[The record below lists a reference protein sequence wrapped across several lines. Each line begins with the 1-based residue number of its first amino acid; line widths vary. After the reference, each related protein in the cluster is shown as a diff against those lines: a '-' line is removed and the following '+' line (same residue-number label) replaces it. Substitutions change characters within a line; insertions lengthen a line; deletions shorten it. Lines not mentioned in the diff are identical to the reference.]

1 MMQYSTEFCHTRHCD
16 RLRKELDNITTKN
29 CPEQENIEQVICCM
43 PEGTEPQDCTE
54 EKTTFTLTEFK
65 ELVHSA
71 QKGDREAINVLCTAF
86 KPLIYKEAY
95 RYEVR
100 EALGED
106 AVNTAWLI
114 FLEQIKKYDGRDFGH
129 LPGLLQYHV
138 HYGLLHKFTR
148 GKSVKD
154 CYYLDAEEEGDETQI
169 AEKFDAIAQMEDNQ
183 AMQLAFKRLTDK
195 QRNIINAM
203 QEPDMT
209 IKKYSEEHKISYKTA
224 YLHLH
229 RGLDNLKRMI
239 A

>member
-1 MMQYSTEFCHTRHCD
+1 MQYSTEFCHMRHCD

-29 CPEQENIEQVICCM
+29 CPEQENTEQVICCV

-129 LPGLLQYHV
+129 LPGLLQYHI

-154 CYYLDAEEEGDETQI
+154 CYYLDAEEEGEETQI

>member
-1 MMQYSTEFCHTRHCD
+1 MQYSTEFCHTRHCD

-29 CPEQENIEQVICCM
+29 CPEQENTEQVICCV
-43 PEGTEPQDCTE
+43 PEGTEPQECTE

-129 LPGLLQYHV
+129 LPGLLQYHI
-138 HYGLLHKFTR
+138 HFGLLHKFTR

-154 CYYLDAEEEGDETQI
+154 CYYLDAEEEGEETQI

>member
-1 MMQYSTEFCHTRHCD
+1 MRHCD

-29 CPEQENIEQVICCM
+29 CPEQENIEQVICCV
-43 PEGTEPQDCTE
+43 PEGTEPQDFTE

-114 FLEQIKKYDGRDFGH
+114 FLEQIKKYEGRDFGH
-129 LPGLLQYHV
+129 LPGLLQYNV

-154 CYYLDAEEEGDETQI
+154 CYYLDAEEEGEETQI
-169 AEKFDAIAQMEDNQ
+169 ADKDNVFERTEVNQLFSAAKLSKEQTDAVNELVLNELDHRLFCKKYACSSKT
-183 AMQLAFKRLTDK
+183 AFK
-195 QRNIINAM
+195 
-203 QEPDMT
+203 
-209 IKKYSEEHKISYKTA
+209 
-224 YLHLH
+224 H
-229 RGLDNLKRMI
+229 RANGLQKLKLLL

>member
-1 MMQYSTEFCHTRHCD
+1 M
-16 RLRKELDNITTKN
+16 L
-29 CPEQENIEQVICCM
+29 
-43 PEGTEPQDCTE
+43 EGTEPQDCTE

-129 LPGLLQYHV
+129 LPGLLQYYI

-154 CYYLDAEEEGDETQI
+154 CYYLDAEEEGEETQI

>member
-1 MMQYSTEFCHTRHCD
+1 MQYSTEFCHTRHCD

-29 CPEQENIEQVICCM
+29 CPEQENTEQVICCM
-43 PEGTEPQDCTE
+43 PEGTEPKNCTE

-106 AVNTAWLI
+106 AINTAWLI

-154 CYYLDAEEEGDETQI
+154 CYYLDAEEEGDGMQI
-169 AEKFDAIAQMEDNQ
+169 TEKFDAIAQMEDNQ

>member
-1 MMQYSTEFCHTRHCD
+1 MQYNTEFCYTRSTNRH
-16 RLRKELDNITTKN
+16 RKELDNITTKN
-29 CPEQENIEQVICCM
+29 CPEQENTEQVICCV

-65 ELVHSA
+65 ELVHGA

-154 CYYLDAEEEGDETQI
+154 CYYLDAEEEGEETQI
-169 AEKFDAIAQMEDNQ
+169 ADKNNVFEQTEVNQLFSAARLSKEQTDAVNELVLNELDHRLFCKKYACSSKT
-183 AMQLAFKRLTDK
+183 AFKHRANGL
-195 QRNIINAM
+195 
-203 QEPDMT
+203 
-209 IKKYSEEHKISYKTA
+209 KK
-224 YLHLH
+224 
-229 RGLDNLKRMI
+229 LKSLL

>member
-1 MMQYSTEFCHTRHCD
+1 MQYSTEFCHTRHCD

-29 CPEQENIEQVICCM
+29 CPEQENTEQVICCV

-71 QKGDREAINVLCTAF
+71 QKGDREAINILCTAF

-154 CYYLDAEEEGDETQI
+154 CYYLDAEEEGEETQI

>member
-1 MMQYSTEFCHTRHCD
+1 MQYSTEFCHTRHCD

-29 CPEQENIEQVICCM
+29 CPEQENTEQVICCV
-43 PEGTEPQDCTE
+43 PKGTEPQECTE

-71 QKGDREAINVLCTAF
+71 QKGDHEAINVLCTAF

-129 LPGLLQYHV
+129 LPGLLQYYI

-154 CYYLDAEEEGDETQI
+154 CYYLDAEEEGEETQI

>member
-1 MMQYSTEFCHTRHCD
+1 MRNCD

-29 CPEQENIEQVICCM
+29 CPEQENTEQVICCV

-100 EALGED
+100 ETLGED

-154 CYYLDAEEEGDETQI
+154 CYYLDAEEEGDGMQI

>member
-1 MMQYSTEFCHTRHCD
+1 MQYSTEFCHTRHCD

-29 CPEQENIEQVICCM
+29 CPEQENTEQVICCV
-43 PEGTEPQDCTE
+43 PEGTEPQECTE

-154 CYYLDAEEEGDETQI
+154 CYYLDAEEEGEETQI

-209 IKKYSEEHKISYKTA
+209 IKKYSEEHKLCYKTD

>member
-1 MMQYSTEFCHTRHCD
+1 
-16 RLRKELDNITTKN
+16 
-29 CPEQENIEQVICCM
+29 M
-43 PEGTEPQDCTE
+43 PEGTEPQNCTE

-65 ELVHSA
+65 ELVYSA
-71 QKGDREAINVLCTAF
+71 QKGDREAINTLCNAF

-114 FLEQIKKYDGRDFGH
+114 FLEQIKKYAGRDFGH
-129 LPGLLQYHV
+129 LPGLLQYHI

-154 CYYLDAEEEGDETQI
+154 CYYLDAEEEGDGMQI

-183 AMQLAFKRLTDK
+183 AMQFAFKRLTDK

-229 RGLDNLKRMI
+229 RGLNNLKRMI

>member
-1 MMQYSTEFCHTRHCD
+1 MQYSTEFCHTRHCD

-29 CPEQENIEQVICCM
+29 CPEQENTEQVICCV

-65 ELVHSA
+65 ELVRSA

-154 CYYLDAEEEGDETQI
+154 CYYLDAEEEGEETQI

>member
-1 MMQYSTEFCHTRHCD
+1 MPDGTEQT
-16 RLRKELDNITTKN
+16 
-29 CPEQENIEQVICCM
+29 ICCV
-43 PEGTEPQDCTE
+43 PEGSEQTDCQNG
-54 EKTTFTLTEFK
+54 KYTFTLTDFK
-65 ELVHSA
+65 ELVISA
-71 QKGDREAINVLCTAF
+71 QKGNNQAIDQLCTAF

-138 HYGLLHKFTR
+138 HYGLLHKFTH

-154 CYYLDAEEEGDETQI
+154 CYYLDAEEEGDGMQI
-169 AEKFDAIAQMEDNQ
+169 TEKFDAIAQMEDNQ

>member
-1 MMQYSTEFCHTRHCD
+1 MQYSTEFCHTRHCD
-16 RLRKELDNITTKN
+16 RHRKELDNIKTKN
-29 CPEQENIEQVICCM
+29 CPEQENTEQVICCV
-43 PEGTEPQDCTE
+43 PDGTEPQDCTE

-114 FLEQIKKYDGRDFGH
+114 FLEQIKKYDGRDFGN

-154 CYYLDAEEEGDETQI
+154 CYYLDAEEEGEGMQI
-169 AEKFDAIAQMEDNQ
+169 ADKDNVFERTEVNQLFSAARLSKEQTDAVNELVLNELDHRLFCKKYACSSKT
-183 AMQLAFKRLTDK
+183 AFKHRANGL
-195 QRNIINAM
+195 
-203 QEPDMT
+203 
-209 IKKYSEEHKISYKTA
+209 KK
-224 YLHLH
+224 
-229 RGLDNLKRMI
+229 LKSLL

>member
-1 MMQYSTEFCHTRHCD
+1 MQYSTEFCHTRHCD
-16 RLRKELDNITTKN
+16 RLRKELDNITTKD
-29 CPEQENIEQVICCM
+29 CPEQENTEQVICCV

-86 KPLIYKEAY
+86 KPLIYKESY

-129 LPGLLQYHV
+129 LPGLLQYHI

-154 CYYLDAEEEGDETQI
+154 CYYLDAEEEGDGMQI

-229 RGLDNLKRMI
+229 RGLDKLKRMI

>member
-1 MMQYSTEFCHTRHCD
+1 MQYSTEFCHTRHCD

-29 CPEQENIEQVICCM
+29 CPEQENTEQVICCV

-65 ELVHSA
+65 ELVRSA

-154 CYYLDAEEEGDETQI
+154 CYYLDAEEEGEELQI
-169 AEKFDAIAQMEDNQ
+169 ADEKNDIDQLVHNQ
-183 AMQLAFKRLTDK
+183 LLSEAMKKLTDA
-195 QRNIINAM
+195 QRNIIKTVFFEDKTM
-203 QEPDMT
+203 QSYC
-209 IKKYSEEHKISYKTA
+209 KKYGITKQSGYVHKERA
-224 YLHLH
+224 
-229 RGLDNLKRMI
+229 LKKI
-239 A
+239 KQILVS

>member
-16 RLRKELDNITTKN
+16 RLRKELDNITTKK
-29 CPEQENIEQVICCM
+29 CPEQENSEEIICCV

-71 QKGDREAINVLCTAF
+71 QKGDREAINTLCNAF

-154 CYYLDAEEEGDETQI
+154 CYYLDAEEEGDGMQI

>member
-1 MMQYSTEFCHTRHCD
+1 MQYSTEFCHTRHCD

-29 CPEQENIEQVICCM
+29 CPEQENTEQVICCV

-106 AVNTAWLI
+106 AVI
-114 FLEQIKKYDGRDFGH
+114 
-129 LPGLLQYHV
+129 LPG
-138 HYGLLHKFTR
+138 
-148 GKSVKD
+148 
-154 CYYLDAEEEGDETQI
+154 
-169 AEKFDAIAQMEDNQ
+169 
-183 AMQLAFKRLTDK
+183 
-195 QRNIINAM
+195 
-203 QEPDMT
+203 
-209 IKKYSEEHKISYKTA
+209 
-224 YLHLH
+224 
-229 RGLDNLKRMI
+229 
-239 A
+239 

>member
-1 MMQYSTEFCHTRHCD
+1 MQYSTEFCHTRHCD

-29 CPEQENIEQVICCM
+29 CPEQENSEEIICCV

-71 QKGDREAINVLCTAF
+71 QNGDREAINTLCNAF

-106 AVNTAWLI
+106 AINTAWLI
-114 FLEQIKKYDGRDFGH
+114 FLEQIKKYEGRDFGH
-129 LPGLLQYHV
+129 LPGLLQYHI

-148 GKSVKD
+148 EKSVKD
-154 CYYLDAEEEGDETQI
+154 CYYLDAEEEGEETQI
-169 AEKFDAIAQMEDNQ
+169 ADKEDVFDRMEVNQ
-183 AMQLAFKRLTDK
+183 LFSAARLSKEQTNAVNELVLNDLDHRVFCKKYACSSKTAFK
-195 QRNIINAM
+195 
-203 QEPDMT
+203 
-209 IKKYSEEHKISYKTA
+209 
-224 YLHLH
+224 H
-229 RGLDNLKRMI
+229 RANGLQKLKLLL

>member
-1 MMQYSTEFCHTRHCD
+1 MQYNTEFCYTRSTNRH
-16 RLRKELDNITTKN
+16 RKELDNITTKN
-29 CPEQENIEQVICCM
+29 CPEQETSEEIICCV

-71 QKGDREAINVLCTAF
+71 QKGDREAINTLCNAF

-106 AVNTAWLI
+106 SVNAAWLI
-114 FLEQIKKYDGRDFGH
+114 FLEQIKKYKDRDFGH

-154 CYYLDAEEEGDETQI
+154 CYYLDAEEEGEETQI
-169 AEKFDAIAQMEDNQ
+169 ADKEDVFDRTEVNQ
-183 AMQLAFKRLTDK
+183 LFSAAKLSIEQTNAVNELVLNDLDHRVFCKKYACSSKTAFK
-195 QRNIINAM
+195 
-203 QEPDMT
+203 
-209 IKKYSEEHKISYKTA
+209 
-224 YLHLH
+224 H
-229 RGLDNLKRMI
+229 RANGLQKLKLLL

>member
-1 MMQYSTEFCHTRHCD
+1 
-16 RLRKELDNITTKN
+16 
-29 CPEQENIEQVICCM
+29 M

-71 QKGDREAINVLCTAF
+71 QKGDREAINTLCNAF

-114 FLEQIKKYDGRDFGH
+114 FLEQIKKYKDRDFGH

-154 CYYLDAEEEGDETQI
+154 CYYLDAEEEGDGMQI
-169 AEKFDAIAQMEDNQ
+169 AEKFDAIAQLEDNQ
-183 AMQLAFKRLTDK
+183 AMQFAFKRLTDK

-209 IKKYSEEHKISYKTA
+209 IKKYSEDHKISYKTA

>member
-1 MMQYSTEFCHTRHCD
+1 
-16 RLRKELDNITTKN
+16 
-29 CPEQENIEQVICCM
+29 M

-71 QKGDREAINVLCTAF
+71 QNGDREAINTLCNAF

-129 LPGLLQYHV
+129 LPGLLQYNI

-148 GKSVKD
+148 EKSVKD
-154 CYYLDAEEEGDETQI
+154 CYYLDAEEEGEETQI
-169 AEKFDAIAQMEDNQ
+169 ADKEDVFDRMEVNQ
-183 AMQLAFKRLTDK
+183 LFSAARLSKEQTNAVNELVLNDLDHRVFCKKYACSSKTAFKHRANGL
-195 QRNIINAM
+195 
-203 QEPDMT
+203 
-209 IKKYSEEHKISYKTA
+209 KK
-224 YLHLH
+224 
-229 RGLDNLKRMI
+229 LKSLL

>member
-1 MMQYSTEFCHTRHCD
+1 MQYNTEFCYTRSTNRH
-16 RLRKELDNITTKN
+16 RKELDNITTKN
-29 CPEQENIEQVICCM
+29 CPEQENTEQVICCM
-43 PEGTEPQDCTE
+43 PEGTEPQNCTE

-154 CYYLDAEEEGDETQI
+154 CYYLDAEEEGDGMQI

-229 RGLDNLKRMI
+229 RGLDKLKRMI

>member
-1 MMQYSTEFCHTRHCD
+1 MQYSTEFCHMRSTNRH
-16 RLRKELDNITTKN
+16 RKELDNITTKN
-29 CPEQENIEQVICCM
+29 CPEQENSEEIICCV

-71 QKGDREAINVLCTAF
+71 QKGDREAINTLCNAF

-106 AVNTAWLI
+106 SVNAAWLI

-154 CYYLDAEEEGDETQI
+154 CYYLDAEEEGEETQI
-169 AEKFDAIAQMEDNQ
+169 ADKEDVFDRTEVNQ
-183 AMQLAFKRLTDK
+183 LFSAAKLSIEQTNAVNELVLNDLDHRVFCKKYACSSKTAFK
-195 QRNIINAM
+195 
-203 QEPDMT
+203 
-209 IKKYSEEHKISYKTA
+209 
-224 YLHLH
+224 H
-229 RGLDNLKRMI
+229 RANGLQKLKLLL

>member
-1 MMQYSTEFCHTRHCD
+1 
-16 RLRKELDNITTKN
+16 
-29 CPEQENIEQVICCM
+29 M

-71 QKGDREAINVLCTAF
+71 QKGDREAINTLCNAF

-114 FLEQIKKYDGRDFGH
+114 FLEQIKKYEGRDFGH
-129 LPGLLQYHV
+129 LPGLLQYHI

-154 CYYLDAEEEGDETQI
+154 CYYLDAEEEGEETQI
-169 AEKFDAIAQMEDNQ
+169 ADKEDVFDRMEVNQ
-183 AMQLAFKRLTDK
+183 LFSAARLSKEQTNAVNELVLNDLDHRVFCKKYACSSKTAFK
-195 QRNIINAM
+195 
-203 QEPDMT
+203 
-209 IKKYSEEHKISYKTA
+209 
-224 YLHLH
+224 H
-229 RGLDNLKRMI
+229 RANGLQKLKLLL

>member
-1 MMQYSTEFCHTRHCD
+1 MQYSTEFCHMRHCD

-29 CPEQENIEQVICCM
+29 CPEQKNTEQVICCM

-154 CYYLDAEEEGDETQI
+154 CYYLDAEEEGEETQI

>member
-1 MMQYSTEFCHTRHCD
+1 
-16 RLRKELDNITTKN
+16 
-29 CPEQENIEQVICCM
+29 M

-71 QKGDREAINVLCTAF
+71 QKGDRKAINVLCTAF

-129 LPGLLQYHV
+129 LPGLLQYYI

-154 CYYLDAEEEGDETQI
+154 CYYLDAEEEGEETQI

>member
-1 MMQYSTEFCHTRHCD
+1 MQYSTEFCHTRHCD

-29 CPEQENIEQVICCM
+29 CPEQENTEQVICCV

-100 EALGED
+100 ETLGED

-154 CYYLDAEEEGDETQI
+154 CYYLDAEEEGDGMQI

>member
-1 MMQYSTEFCHTRHCD
+1 MQYSTEFCHTRHCD
-16 RLRKELDNITTKN
+16 RLRKELNNITTKN
-29 CPEQENIEQVICCM
+29 CPEQENTEQVICCV
-43 PEGTEPQDCTE
+43 PEGTVPQDCTE

-129 LPGLLQYHV
+129 LPGLLQYYI

-154 CYYLDAEEEGDETQI
+154 CYYLDAEEEGEETQI

>member
-1 MMQYSTEFCHTRHCD
+1 MQYSTEFCHMRSTNRH
-16 RLRKELDNITTKN
+16 RKELDNITTKN
-29 CPEQENIEQVICCM
+29 CPEQENSEEIICCV

-71 QKGDREAINVLCTAF
+71 QKGDREAINTLCNAF

-106 AVNTAWLI
+106 SVNAAWLI
-114 FLEQIKKYDGRDFGH
+114 FLELIKSYKDRDFGH

-154 CYYLDAEEEGDETQI
+154 CYYLDAEEEGEETQI
-169 AEKFDAIAQMEDNQ
+169 ADKEDVFDRTEVNQ
-183 AMQLAFKRLTDK
+183 LFSAAKLSIEQTNAVNELVLNDLDHRVFCKKYACSSKTAFK
-195 QRNIINAM
+195 
-203 QEPDMT
+203 
-209 IKKYSEEHKISYKTA
+209 
-224 YLHLH
+224 H
-229 RGLDNLKRMI
+229 RANGLQKLKLLL

>member
-1 MMQYSTEFCHTRHCD
+1 MQYSTEFCHTRHCD
-16 RLRKELDNITTKN
+16 RHRKELDNITTKN
-29 CPEQENIEQVICCM
+29 CPEQENTEQVICCV
-43 PEGTEPQDCTE
+43 PEGTEPQECTE

>member
-1 MMQYSTEFCHTRHCD
+1 MQYSTEFCHMRSTNC
-16 RLRKELDNITTKN
+16 LRKELDNITTKN
-29 CPEQENIEQVICCM
+29 CPELENTEQLICCV

-154 CYYLDAEEEGDETQI
+154 CYYLDAEEEGEAMQI

>member
-1 MMQYSTEFCHTRHCD
+1 MQYNTEFCYTRSSNRH
-16 RLRKELDNITTKN
+16 RKELDNITTQN
-29 CPEQENIEQVICCM
+29 CPEQENSEEIICCL
-43 PEGTEPQDCTE
+43 PEGTEQTDYSE

-71 QKGDREAINVLCTAF
+71 QKGDREAINTLCNAF

-114 FLEQIKKYDGRDFGH
+114 FLEQIKKYKDRDFGH

-154 CYYLDAEEEGDETQI
+154 CYYLDAEEEGEETQI
-169 AEKFDAIAQMEDNQ
+169 ADKEDVFDRMEVNQ
-183 AMQLAFKRLTDK
+183 LFSAAKLSKEQTNAVNELVLNDIDHRVFCKKYACSSKTAFK
-195 QRNIINAM
+195 
-203 QEPDMT
+203 
-209 IKKYSEEHKISYKTA
+209 
-224 YLHLH
+224 H
-229 RGLDNLKRMI
+229 RANGLQKLKLLL

>member
-1 MMQYSTEFCHTRHCD
+1 MQYSTEFCHTRHCD

-29 CPEQENIEQVICCM
+29 CPEQENTEQVICCV

-65 ELVHSA
+65 ELVHST

-154 CYYLDAEEEGDETQI
+154 CYYLDAEEEGDGMQI

-229 RGLDNLKRMI
+229 RGLDKLKRMI